1 MPHGFRH
8 AVNSGLIVPEEL
20 SREKTTFTWQQWRD
34 LEKVTKML
42 EGSGLTLQ
50 FKCNDPRCQ
59 REPIRRVRTP
69 EGGISF
75 QCEHMDRT
83 FTKAF

>member
-1 MPHGFRH
+1 MPHGFRQALH
-8 AVNSGLIVPEEL
+8 SGLIVPEEI
-20 SREKTTFTWQQWRD
+20 SRAKHTFTWQQWRD
-34 LEKVTKML
+34 LERVTKML
-42 EGSGLTLQ
+42 EKSGLTLQ

-59 REPIRRVRTP
+59 REPIVRHRTP

-75 QCEHMDRT
+75 RCEHADRV